1 MPQASD
7 GYAPY
12 AVGPAGDAG
21 PLLFNGS
28 SFDRQYNNIQGVLV
42 PSGARTAA
50 PAIPTQTNPNIR
62 GVLLWLNITAGPG
75 AGVGGLTLTLR
86 AIEPVTG
93 TAFVALLTA
102 TQITGQASYPLLAT
116 YLLYPGAVTGPFT
129 SGVNGSLPRVWTA
142 NVAHADGTNAFTY
155 SLAYSMLL

>member
-21 PLLFNGS
+21 LLLFNGS

-50 PAIPTQTNPNIR
+50 PAIPTQTNPNFR
-62 GVLLWLNITAGPG
+62 GVLLWLNVTVASGT
-75 AGVGGLTLTLR
+75 GGLTTTIR
-86 AIEPVTG
+86 GIEPVTG

-102 TQITGQASYPLLAT
+102 TAVTATGLFT
-116 YLLYPGAVTGPFT
+116 YVLYPGAVTGPFT
-129 SGVNGSLPRVWTA
+129 LGTNGILPRVWTA
-142 NVAHADGTNAFTY
+142 NVAAGDSSSYTY